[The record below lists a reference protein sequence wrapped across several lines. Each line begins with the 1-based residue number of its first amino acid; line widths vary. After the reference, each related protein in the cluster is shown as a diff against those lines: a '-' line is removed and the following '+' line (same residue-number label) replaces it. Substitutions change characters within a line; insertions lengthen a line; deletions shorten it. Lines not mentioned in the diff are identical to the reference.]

1 MKTNTKYLIR
11 ELTFKIRKEAKNEN
25 IDLKLLSQYIKMIE
39 DVKREKNIKKITNYL
54 KQTI

>member
-1 MKTNTKYLIR
+1 MKTNAKYLIR
-11 ELTFKIRKEAKNEN
+11 ELTLKIRKEANNEN

-54 KQTI
+54 K